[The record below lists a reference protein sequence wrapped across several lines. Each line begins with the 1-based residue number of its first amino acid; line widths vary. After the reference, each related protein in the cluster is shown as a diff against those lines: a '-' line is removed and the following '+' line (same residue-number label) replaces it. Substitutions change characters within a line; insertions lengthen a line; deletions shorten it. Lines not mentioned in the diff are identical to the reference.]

1 MFSRHPE
8 NGFPNKKS
16 RRDITRS
23 ETAMPIAYAVSRT
36 AGSAT
41 AEEENC
47 YTINNENKPHARM
60 KRNDR
65 HYINESEETRYVDA
79 AEGLELLEQGYEL
92 RGRGIYGSYRFTKVP
107 GSDEVDF
114 WYLDRDEWD
123 SGCWTTEEFLDNM
136 TSIGS
141 VKLLYV
147 SKAPRVRES
156 ERPAGNSRRRR
167 KLYESI
173 DYGSLTQRDQLK
185 MDRLVENLRGAKE
198 TLESLCYRG
207 DVEDDETRGELLDM
221 HMAVCKML
229 DRLPW

>member
-1 MFSRHPE
+1 
-8 NGFPNKKS
+8 
-16 RRDITRS
+16 
-23 ETAMPIAYAVSRT
+23 
-36 AGSAT
+36 
-41 AEEENC
+41 
-47 YTINNENKPHARM
+47 M

-65 HYINESEETRYVDA
+65 HYIRESEETRYVDA

-92 RGRGIYGSYRFTKVP
+92 RGRGIYSSYRFAKDP

-114 WYLDRDEWD
+114 WYRDNDGWD
-123 SGCWTTEEFLDNM
+123 NGSWTTEEFLDNM
-136 TSIGS
+136 TAIGS

-156 ERPAGNSRRRR
+156 KRPAGNPRR
-167 KLYESI
+167 KRKLDESI
-173 DYGSLTQRDQLK
+173 DYGSLSQRDRRK

-207 DVEDDETRGELLDM
+207 DIEDDETRGELIEM
-221 HMAVCKML
+221 HMSVCKML

>member
-1 MFSRHPE
+1 
-8 NGFPNKKS
+8 
-16 RRDITRS
+16 
-23 ETAMPIAYAVSRT
+23 
-36 AGSAT
+36 
-41 AEEENC
+41 
-47 YTINNENKPHARM
+47 M
-60 KRNDR
+60 KRNNR

-79 AEGLELLEQGYEL
+79 EEGLELLELGYEL
-92 RGRGIYGSYRFTKVP
+92 RGRGIYCSYRFTKVP

-114 WYLDRDEWD
+114 CYRDNDSWD
-123 SGCWTTEEFLDNM
+123 NGYWTTEEFLDNM

-167 KLYESI
+167 ILDESI
-173 DYGSLTQRDQLK
+173 DYGSLSQRDQQR
-185 MDRLVENLRGAKE
+185 MDRLVENLRGAKG

-207 DVEDDETRGELLDM
+207 DVEDDETRGELIEM